1 MAYTKPIYYV
11 VNDNYNSDLNYYYDA
26 SYPDRIIYKQ
36 GSNSIDTSM
45 IIFKGNNLPIND
57 YFPDPPGVAYP
68 VGYVGDTIHPSVDGT
83 GKYVI
88 TMTST
93 IDMDRHPKFYVADN
107 PGALNVALRR
117 ILQGVSLT
125 GLSATQANNALLT
138 ELHGTS
144 NGYLTYNNQLH
155 TGFPFVS
162 GQSDLLFPEPNLVL
176 DPFFTDCWDRTTNA
190 FYDISYHNGTSFFT
204 SPGGVPGFETTR
216 RGAFAG
222 LDSKP
227 IIGIDHFNTVAPIT
241 STGDTIGI
249 EFWMINGDNTSGQ
262 SIPAFIRG
270 WSSGTISC
278 GVTINDGTIY
288 AYSNGVE
295 NQISIPN
302 ILNNLWNH
310 IFVSYEQSGGGIG
323 IRCWVNGND
332 VTLGGIPIPGNV
344 VVGTHQETTSIGCYT
359 NNGTAV
365 DATKPTFGPDHQIGI
380 IRCYDNDTVSVTNQV
395 PYLYQATYDRF
406 FL

>member
-1 MAYTKPIYYV
+1 MAGTIPKYYV
-11 VNDNYNSDLNYYYDA
+11 VNDNYNSDLNYYYNIDYP
-26 SYPDRIIYKQ
+26 SYPIYKQ
-36 GSNSIDTSM
+36 GGNSVDTNM
-45 IIFKGNNLPIND
+45 IIFKANNLPIAD
-57 YFPDPPGVAYP
+57 VFPDPPGLTYP
-68 VGYVGDTIHPSVDGT
+68 VGYIGDTIHPSVDGT

-93 IDMDRHPKFYVADN
+93 IDMDRHPKFYVADD
-107 PGALNVALRR
+107 ASDLLDKLRR
-117 ILQGVSLT
+117 ILQYVPLT
-125 GLSATQANNALLT
+125 GTTTESYLSLLN
-138 ELHGTS
+138 ELQGPA
-144 NGYLTYNNQLH
+144 NGYLTYNNILH

-162 GQSDLLFPEPNLVL
+162 GQSDSLYPNPNLVL
-176 DPFFTDCWDRTTNA
+176 DPFFIDCWDRTTNA
-190 FYDISYHNGTSFFT
+190 FYDISYHNRSSIFA

-216 RGAFAG
+216 RGVFTG
-222 LDSKP
+222 LDSRP
-227 IIGIDHFNTVAPIT
+227 IIGIDHFNTIAPIT

-249 EFWMINGDNTSGQ
+249 EFWMINGNNTSGQ

-295 NQISIPN
+295 VQVSTPN

-323 IRCWVNGND
+323 IRCWVNGGD
-332 VTLGGIPIPGNV
+332 VTLGGIPIVGNV

-359 NNGTAV
+359 NNGTAI
-365 DATKPTFGPDHQIGI
+365 DATKPTFGPDHQIGV
-380 IRCYDNDTVSVTNQV
+380 IRCYNNDTISTTNQV

-406 FL
+406 YL